1 MIVNA
6 RSRWLSLSI
15 LGFATLL
22 VVLPFVYQVGISF
35 KAPNR
40 VMIDAIAPFSF
51 PLSIAN
57 YETILRD
64 MPLLRYL
71 WNSLL
76 FAAGVT
82 IGQIALA
89 VPAAYA
95 FSYYQFR
102 FKNILLAL
110 VLVSLTIPFVVT
122 YLPNYLLLARWKLLN
137 TIPGMI
143 LPMLGASLG
152 FSIFLLRQNFMSFP
166 RAITEA
172 AMIDGA
178 NSWQI
183 LSRVVTPANVAAIVA
198 VAVYILINTWN
209 QFIWPLLVGG
219 GDKNS
224 YTLTVGVQL
233 FYANVESGE
242 QWGALMAASV
252 LASLPTFI
260 IYMVMRRAIL
270 STFAEGAIKG

>member
-1 MIVNA
+1 MIVSA
-6 RSRWLSLSI
+6 RARWLSLAI
-15 LGFATLL
+15 LGFATVL

-40 VMIDAIAPFSF
+40 VMTDAIAPFGF
-51 PLSIAN
+51 PISVAN
-57 YETILRD
+57 YQTILRD
-64 MPLLRYL
+64 MPLPRYL
-71 WNSLL
+71 WNSLV
-76 FAAGVT
+76 FSAGVT
-82 IGQIALA
+82 LGQIALA
-89 VPAAYA
+89 LPAAYA

-137 TIPGMI
+137 TLPGMI

-183 LSRVVTPANVAAIVA
+183 LWRVVTPANVAAIVA

-209 QFIWPLLVGG
+209 QFVWPLLIGG

-242 QWGALMAASV
+242 EWGALMAASV

-260 IYMVMRRAIL
+260 IYLVMRRGIL